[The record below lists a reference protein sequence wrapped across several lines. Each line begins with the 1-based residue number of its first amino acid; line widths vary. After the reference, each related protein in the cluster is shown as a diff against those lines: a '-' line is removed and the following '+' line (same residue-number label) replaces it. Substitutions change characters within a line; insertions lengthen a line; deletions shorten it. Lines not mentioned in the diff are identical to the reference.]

1 MQHTATHCNTQVVSR
16 ISTRMKES
24 CPTYEW
30 AMSHISMRHVPL
42 TNESCPIFESLLARK
57 KSCLTYEWVTSH
69 IAWVTIHYMWSSWL
83 LYLCRAIRLAPSHT
97 WMSHK
102 LHIFMSHDAWV
113 SIHQWI
119 SHGSQ
124 RMRLLMSHMW
134 SSHVSL
140 QNKSLHAQNVTRV
153 NESRPTCEQV
163 VAHERMRH
171 EWRSHTWVSHV
182 WRMNELRHANECVF
196 QCISLHTAQD
206 QSGAIT
212 YERVMSHMW
221 MSHVAHVNESC
232 HTYKSVRSSHVW
244 KSHVTHL
251 NKSYLT

>member
-42 TNESCPIFESLLARK
+42 MNESCSIFESLLARK
-57 KSCLTYEWVTSH
+57 KLCLTYEWVTSH

-83 LYLCRAIRLAPSHT
+83 IYLCRAIRLAPSHT

-102 LHIFMSHDAWV
+102 LHIFMSHDAWI

-140 QNKSLHAQNVTRV
+140 WNKTLHAQNVT
-153 NESRPTCEQV
+153 
-163 VAHERMRH
+163 
-171 EWRSHTWVSHV
+171 
-182 WRMNELRHANECVF
+182 
-196 QCISLHTAQD
+196 
-206 QSGAIT
+206 
-212 YERVMSHMW
+212 HMW
-221 MSHVAHVNESC
+221 MSHVS
-232 HTYKSVRSSHVW
+232 
-244 KSHVTHL
+244 L
-251 NKSYLT
+251 